1 MIGKY
6 QSHNTPS
13 SPELTLYLHE
23 ILIVEE
29 CILLRLYM
37 IKQIE
42 DGNTLELF
50 TLDLHCAR
58 IHREKWDIALKNIEI
73 LILAA

>member
-1 MIGKY
+1 MKCLLDTFACQFTVYLSTGVMCTCVSVQKY
-6 QSHNTPS
+6 LNSTP
-13 SPELTLYLHE
+13 L
-23 ILIVEE
+23 
-29 CILLRLYM
+29 
-37 IKQIE
+37 IE

-58 IHREKWDIALKNIEI
+58 IHQEKCDIAVKNIKI

>member
-1 MIGKY
+1 MSFDNALQREQLSTSTLDRTVHY
-6 QSHNTPS
+6 STP
-13 SPELTLYLHE
+13 L
-23 ILIVEE
+23 
-29 CILLRLYM
+29 
-37 IKQIE
+37 IE

-58 IHREKWDIALKNIEI
+58 IQREKWDTAVKNIEI